1 MQRVVFKHSHLRN
14 TEDYGERKKEVARLK
29 GMNVKNKFR
38 NSILSYIFYEI
49 VFIMYVCPCEI
60 FLIKICNSNI
70 REYMRKNT
78 LLGKSAIYKSLRKK
92 INSKLLEK
100 RQ

>member
-1 MQRVVFKHSHLRN
+1 MQRVVFKHSHLGN

-49 VFIMYVCPCEI
+49 FFLCMYAPV
-60 FLIKICNSNI
+60 
-70 REYMRKNT
+70 
-78 LLGKSAIYKSLRKK
+78 KSF
-92 INSKLLEK
+92 
-100 RQ
+100 